1 MEGIYNHELLLMKSV
16 NILIAIDTICI
27 RPLTFWKEH
36 EARFPAIAALAR
48 DVLSFPATGAGIKHL
63 FDTARGICHYPRGRM
78 KTETIEG
85 LIMFLCTTKFDIEE
99 QEVKLLENLAR

>member
-1 MEGIYNHELLLMKSV
+1 
-16 NILIAIDTICI
+16 
-27 RPLTFWKEH
+27 
-36 EARFPAIAALAR
+36 
-48 DVLSFPATGAGIKHL
+48 
-63 FDTARGICHYPRGRM
+63 M